1 MTKHFNSLTSNFR
14 IPTLLCDFYK
24 VSHKAQ
30 YPQGTQFIYSTLTP
44 RSIYLMLMKLSHLDF
59 KHSLKNI

>member
-1 MTKHFNSLTSNFR
+1 MNKHSNYR

-44 RSIYLMLMKLSHLDF
+44 RSNKYLPYVDEIVSLDF
-59 KHSLKNI
+59 NHSLKNI